1 MVGAVQIAPMVLLH
15 VRHPVGA
22 VAVLRHAACLAAHAH
37 IAALRPPELPV
48 GLPDEGPHIV
58 AARQETVVVRRHA
71 RARRPVPGRP
81 DGDRIRRREPAAPH
95 LGHGRAHGHHAVGRQ
110 GVEQGVEDPAAG
122 RVIGLRHGFEPEMV
136 RVIPLA
142 PHADEP
148 RLQDTNHRPV
158 PLQQRPELGDMPQH
172 DRLGRIPGLLPL
184 GIAVRETHDRLAA
197 ALAQGFE
204 IPFHQLQTLLRQ
216 RAVDEVAEKILQQDQ
231 RAVQAPLSPQGLRR
245 ERFRRSAP
253 GEPEIIGVVESPFRI
268 GKRLVRRHVRH
279 PAQSVAAGGRAAVR
293 TGRRAEREQ
302 RGRPEKNRYRH
313 RSR

>member
-1 MVGAVQIAPMVLLH
+1 M
-15 VRHPVGA
+15 
-22 VAVLRHAACLAAHAH
+22 
-37 IAALRPPELPV
+37 
-48 GLPDEGPHIV
+48 
-58 AARQETVVVRRHA
+58 RRHA

-197 ALAQGFE
+197 A
-204 IPFHQLQTLLRQ
+204 P
-216 RAVDEVAEKILQQDQ
+216 RAGASKFRSTSSRHSSDSGRSMK
-231 RAVQAPLSPQGLRR
+231 SRR
-245 ERFRRSAP
+245 KYSSRTSERFRRRSP
-253 GEPEIIGVVESPFRI
+253 RRVSGESGSGVPP
-268 GKRLVRRHVRH
+268 
-279 PAQSVAAGGRAAVR
+279 PA
-293 TGRRAEREQ
+293 
-302 RGRPEKNRYRH
+302 NRK
-313 RSR
+313 S